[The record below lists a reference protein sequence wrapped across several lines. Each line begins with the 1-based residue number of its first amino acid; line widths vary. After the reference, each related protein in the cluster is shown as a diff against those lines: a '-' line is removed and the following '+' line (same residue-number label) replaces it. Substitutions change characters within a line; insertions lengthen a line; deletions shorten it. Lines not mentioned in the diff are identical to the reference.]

1 MSVMTP
7 LAHSRLAID
16 GAHGEGGGQVVRT
29 AVALAAIAGQ
39 PIDVTSIR
47 ARRDTP
53 GLGAQHVAAVRA
65 VAAICDAEVEGLAV
79 GASAFAFTPH
89 GLHGGDYR
97 FDVGTAGSVSLVLQA
112 LLPVMLS
119 CRERYRVSII
129 GGTDVPLAPP
139 IDYMRWVLLPLLARM
154 GARVDL
160 EVRRRG
166 YYPRGGG
173 EVRVTCR
180 GNELRPL
187 ILGTPGTLAVVSGSA
202 HVAGMAASVAE
213 RMRRAAAERLRL
225 GGLKPVQ
232 IEARA
237 LGQDE
242 ATGSGGAIVAVAE
255 TDMTRLGAAWV
266 AERGVRAEEIGEAVG
281 GQLSADLLNGA
292 AVDVHAADQLLVYLA
307 LAGGGGFTVRT
318 VSSHAATGM
327 WLIEQ
332 FLPVRFSIEE
342 RGRLARVTVTPRH

>member
-1 MSVMTP
+1 MTL

-29 AVALAAIAGQ
+29 AVALAAIVGQ
-39 PIDVTSIR
+39 PIDVDRIR
-47 ARRDTP
+47 ARRETP
-53 GLGAQHVAAVRA
+53 GLGAQHVAAIRA
-65 VAAICDAEVEGLAV
+65 VAAVCDGEVEGLAV
-79 GASAFAFTPH
+79 GSSAFSFTPRA
-89 GLHGGDYR
+89 LRGGDFR

-119 CRERYRVSII
+119 AREHYRVTLV

-139 IDYMRWVLLPLLARM
+139 IDYLRWVLLPLLARM
-154 GARVDL
+154 GAHVEL

-173 EVRVTCR
+173 EIRVACC
-180 GNELRPL
+180 GGELRPL
-187 ILGTPGTLAVVSGSA
+187 ILGTPGTLAVVRGTA
-202 HVAGMAASVAE
+202 HVAGMPASVAE
-213 RMRRAAAERLRL
+213 RMRRAAVQRLRL
-225 GGLKPVQ
+225 GGLKPVE
-232 IEARA
+232 IDARTLA
-237 LGQDE
+237 PDE
-242 ATGSGGAIVAVAE
+242 AVGSGGAIVAVAE
-255 TDMTRLGAAWV
+255 TDVTRIGAAWV

-281 GQLSADLLNGA
+281 GQLSADLLNA
-292 AVDVHAADQLLVYLA
+292 AAIDVHAADQLLVYLA

-318 VSSHAATGM
+318 VSSHAATAM

>member
-1 MSVMTP
+1 MTP

-39 PIDVTSIR
+39 PIDIASIR
-47 ARRDTP
+47 ARRETP
-53 GLGAQHVAAVRA
+53 GLGAQHVTAVRA

-79 GASAFAFTPH
+79 GATSFSFTPH
-89 GLHGGDYR
+89 GLHGGDFR

-112 LLPVMLS
+112 LLPAMLS
-119 CRERYRVSII
+119 SRDAYRVTLV

-139 IDYMRWVLLPLLARM
+139 IDYLRWVLLPLLERM

-173 EVRVTCR
+173 EVGVACR
-180 GNELRPL
+180 GTELRPL
-187 ILGTPGTLAVVSGSA
+187 ILGTPGTLAVVRGSA
-202 HVAGMAASVAE
+202 HVAGMPATVAE
-213 RMRRAAAERLRL
+213 RMRRAATERLRR
-225 GGLKPVQ
+225 GGLKPVE

-237 LGQDE
+237 LASDE
-242 ATGSGGAIVAVAE
+242 ALGAGGAIVAVAE

-318 VSSHAATGM
+318 VSSHAATAM

-342 RGRLARVTVTPRH
+342 RGRLARVSVTPRH